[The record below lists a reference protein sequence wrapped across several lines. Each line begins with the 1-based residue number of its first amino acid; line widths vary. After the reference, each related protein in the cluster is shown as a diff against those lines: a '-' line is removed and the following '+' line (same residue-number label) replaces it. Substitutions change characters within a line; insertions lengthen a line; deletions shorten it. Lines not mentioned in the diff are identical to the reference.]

1 MNVRPGDMLRPQSM
15 AQLSM
20 NPSPH
25 FQQQPPQQQQPPPNH
40 VPSLMPHNP
49 MNLLAAG
56 GPQSQNSMDFRR
68 RQQLHQIQQQQQ
80 QQQQHQQQQ
89 QQQQQQQAQNV
100 QMSTAAV
107 ASQANSHMNSIPQHL
122 AFSGNMMS
130 QAGSNLGQ
138 VGRVAS
144 HPQALNHVNHVQAI
158 HPGQPNMPGIP
169 PMNPQNNI
177 PSHLR
182 QPSAQPMLSR
192 IPSSIPTSMSP
203 DLSSTLNRS
212 QGQNPM
218 RTQSSQPQLMNS
230 LSQPTLSQ
238 AGTSTT
244 MPPNGFPS
252 HSHHPIT
259 SSSPRPTGPL
269 QGHASNMIMGTPGP
283 SQPPGARPM
292 NPGDGVFMGI
302 QNPQFN
308 PGFTPGGNRISS
320 SNPSFTTFVPSS
332 TQGDMD
338 MQQNI
343 SDGMSNPG
351 SRPGF
356 LTPAQQ
362 FEHMQHTDNSFGGNF
377 NIPTQV
383 NVPPRPPSHPTSGI
397 HPSITPR
404 QPPPPHQHSPHQPDP
419 MAGHVQQQQQQPPRP
434 QSQPQGP
441 SVRPPSQAG
450 PSQTPRASHTQLP
463 PSSSS
468 GLLPPT
474 RIPPVT
480 QAQTSPHQQ
489 RQATPGQQ
497 PIAPRPPQS
506 STSAAAAPP
515 VTTAPSSEPAVPPPI
530 RTSPVVA
537 MPVGLG
543 QGLVRLLQFSGV
555 LSAENPTK
563 HQLSHWETVVKDYF
577 TPTAIMKFTL
587 WKDNQR
593 NEAKPFEIGVP
604 ILPRFF
610 LVTTQ
615 SGVKSMTLSLDG
627 ARERLL
633 SQHHAVVECVA
644 AVWTYRYTNGYTV
657 TLRGPLTVHVILI
670 PQPNAATSQ
679 TPPYSLKFDHL
690 QFDANHHEKFI
701 ALDSVM
707 GHRQSESP
715 KTPRVRTAPT
725 PSPNGTV
732 MHRMDDER
740 IWEEPRVMIDHASIP
755 GEPVNAFGIPQA
767 TMRCLELAESVSQ
780 MTDLITF
787 ANETKL
793 GPMDALAK
801 LADKLREG
809 SQGGPYMGMPLSNG
823 HFLPFQTMNGL
834 STSPAVTLYHSMSSS
849 PSVSHPG
856 PSAHSPKNLPPS
868 ADNSQKQTR
877 PTTASGTAPPNS
889 SNPANAPTPS
899 QSGMTTPSMTSAT
912 LKRKTNDTN
921 SPSQSNA
928 EPSKKTRKLTQRR

>member
-1 MNVRPGDMLRPQSM
+1 MNVRPGDMLRPPQSM
-15 AQLSM
+15 QLSM
-20 NPSPH
+20 NPPPH

-40 VPSLMPHNP
+40 VSGMPNNS
-49 MNLLAAG
+49 MNLLTAS
-56 GPQSQNSMDFRR
+56 PQSQNGVYANHDLQMR
-68 RQQLHQIQQQQQ
+68 RQQQLQQQQR
-80 QQQQHQQQQ
+80 HYHHQQQ

-100 QMSTAAV
+100 QMNTAAV
-107 ASQANSHMNSIPQHL
+107 ASQANSHIPQHAL
-122 AFSGNMMS
+122 QSIGFPGNMMP
-130 QAGSNLGQ
+130 QAGNNLGQ
-138 VGRVAS
+138 VRRVPS
-144 HPQALNHVNHVQAI
+144 HPQALNQVNHVQAI

-169 PMNPQNNI
+169 PMNPQNNM

-182 QPSAQPMLSR
+182 QQPAQPMLSR
-192 IPSSIPTSMSP
+192 IPGSIPGSMSP
-203 DLSSTLNRS
+203 ELSITLNRS
-212 QGQNPM
+212 QGQNQM

-230 LSQPTLSQ
+230 LSQPTLPQ
-238 AGTSTT
+238 AGTPTT

-259 SSSPRPTGPL
+259 SSSPRPTGPP
-269 QGHASNMIMGTPGP
+269 QGHATNMIMGAPGP
-283 SQPPGARPM
+283 SQPPGARSI
-292 NPGDGVFMGI
+292 NPGDGVFMGM

-308 PGFTPGGNRISS
+308 SSFTPGGNRIPST
-320 SNPSFTTFVPSS
+320 NPSFTSFVPSS
-332 TQGDMD
+332 TQGDME
-338 MQQNI
+338 MQQNMTDGI
-343 SDGMSNPG
+343 SNAGN
-351 SRPGF
+351 RPGF

-362 FEHMQHTDNSFGGNF
+362 FEPTDNSFGANF
-377 NIPTQV
+377 NMPTQV
-383 NVPPRPPSHPTSGI
+383 NVPPRPPSHPTSGS
-397 HPSITPR
+397 HPSIPPR
-404 QPPPPHQHSPHQPDP
+404 QPLPPHQHSPHQPDP
-419 MAGHVQQQQQQPPRP
+419 MAGHAQPPPRP

-450 PSQTPRASHTQLP
+450 PSQTPRASHPQLP

-474 RIPPVT
+474 RMPPIT

-497 PIAPRPPQS
+497 PIAPRPPQP
-506 STSAAAAPP
+506 STSAATALP
-515 VTTAPSSEPAVPPPI
+515 VTTASSSESTVPPPI
-530 RTSPVVA
+530 RASPVVA

-555 LSAENPTK
+555 LSTENPTK

-577 TPTAIMKFTL
+577 TPKAIMKFTL

-633 SQHHAVVECVA
+633 SQHHAVVECVT

-657 TLRGPLTVHVILI
+657 TLRGPLTVHVLLI
-670 PQPNAATSQ
+670 PHPNTAPSQ

-780 MTDLITF
+780 MTDLIAF

-809 SQGGPYMGMPLSNG
+809 SQGGPYMGMPG

-834 STSPAVTLYHSMSSS
+834 STPPVTLYHSVSSS

-877 PTTASGTAPPNS
+877 PPTASGTAPPNS

-912 LKRKTNDTN
+912 LKRKPNDTN

>member
-1 MNVRPGDMLRPQSM
+1 
-15 AQLSM
+15 
-20 NPSPH
+20 
-25 FQQQPPQQQQPPPNH
+25 
-40 VPSLMPHNP
+40 
-49 MNLLAAG
+49 
-56 GPQSQNSMDFRR
+56 
-68 RQQLHQIQQQQQ
+68 
-80 QQQQHQQQQ
+80 
-89 QQQQQQQAQNV
+89 
-100 QMSTAAV
+100 
-107 ASQANSHMNSIPQHL
+107 
-122 AFSGNMMS
+122 
-130 QAGSNLGQ
+130 
-138 VGRVAS
+138 
-144 HPQALNHVNHVQAI
+144 
-158 HPGQPNMPGIP
+158 
-169 PMNPQNNI
+169 
-177 PSHLR
+177 
-182 QPSAQPMLSR
+182 
-192 IPSSIPTSMSP
+192 
-203 DLSSTLNRS
+203 
-212 QGQNPM
+212 
-218 RTQSSQPQLMNS
+218 
-230 LSQPTLSQ
+230 
-238 AGTSTT
+238 
-244 MPPNGFPS
+244 
-252 HSHHPIT
+252 
-259 SSSPRPTGPL
+259 
-269 QGHASNMIMGTPGP
+269 
-283 SQPPGARPM
+283 
-292 NPGDGVFMGI
+292 MGI

-320 SNPSFTTFVPSS
+320 ANSSFTTFVPSS
-332 TQGDMD
+332 IQGDIE
-338 MQQNI
+338 MQQNMT
-343 SDGMSNPG
+343 DVMSNSS
-351 SRPGF
+351 SRAGF
-356 LTPAQQ
+356 PTPAQQ
-362 FEHMQHTDNSFGGNF
+362 FEMHHTDNGFGGANF
-377 NIPTQV
+377 SIPNQV
-383 NVPPRPPSHPTSGI
+383 NAPPRPPSHPTSGA
-397 HPSITPR
+397 HPSIPPR

-419 MAGHVQQQQQQPPRP
+419 MASQVQPPPRP

-463 PSSSS
+463 PSSST

-474 RIPPVT
+474 RIPPIT

-506 STSAAAAPP
+506 SASVAAAPP
-515 VTTAPSSEPAVPPPI
+515 VTTAPSSESTVPPPI
-530 RTSPVVA
+530 RASPVVA
-537 MPVGLG
+537 MPIGLG

-577 TPTAIMKFTL
+577 TPKAIMKFTL

-657 TLRGPLTVHVILI
+657 TLRGPLTVHVLLI
-670 PQPNAATSQ
+670 PHPNTAPSQ
-679 TPPYSLKFDHL
+679 TSTYSLKFDHL
-690 QFDANHHEKFI
+690 QFDANLHEKFI

-780 MTDLITF
+780 MTDLIAF

-809 SQGGPYMGMPLSNG
+809 SQGGPYMGIPLSNG
-823 HFLPFQTMNGL
+823 HLFPFQTMNGL
-834 STSPAVTLYHSMSSS
+834 SSSPAVTLYHSMSSS

-856 PSAHSPKNLPPS
+856 PSAHSPQNLPPS

-877 PTTASGTAPPNS
+877 PPTASGTAPPNS
-889 SNPANAPTPS
+889 STPANAPTPS

-928 EPSKKTRKLTQRR
+928 EPSKKPRKLNQRR